1 MDRAELARR
10 AAITLKLP
18 EMQVRQFIDAMF
30 EDARAEC
37 IAGRKAVWPNFGTF
51 KPKINPARVYRT
63 PEARKRANR
72 PGETADKFRQV
83 SVASWSVKFHA
94 ALRLRLAIAAAY
106 YLKPPE
112 HSYEW
117 AGTAVIKRIAA
128 RAEIS
133 SVEAAERFSVV
144 RQEMAKEL
152 VRGIEVYL
160 DGLGVLYTKK
170 RPQRFY
176 SVKDGAGGRKLVR
189 APGRTL
195 VAFRVSPDM
204 IRAVEA

>member
-10 AAITLKLP
+10 AAVTLKLP
-18 EMQVRQFIDAMF
+18 ELQVRQFIDAMF

-51 KPKINPARVYRT
+51 SPKVNPARVYRT

-72 PGETADKFRQV
+72 PGEGADKFLQV

-94 ALRLRLAIAAAY
+94 ALRLRYAVAGAY
-106 YLKPPE
+106 YQFPPQ
-112 HSYEW
+112 HQYEW
-117 AGTAVIKRIAA
+117 AGTAVIKRLAR

-133 SVEAAERFSVV
+133 GVEAGERFAEV
-144 RQEMAKEL
+144 RKEMMKEL
-152 VRGIEVYL
+152 MRGLEVYL
-160 DGLGVLYTKK
+160 DGLGVLYVKK

-189 APGRTL
+189 APARSL

-204 IRAVEA
+204 VRAVEA